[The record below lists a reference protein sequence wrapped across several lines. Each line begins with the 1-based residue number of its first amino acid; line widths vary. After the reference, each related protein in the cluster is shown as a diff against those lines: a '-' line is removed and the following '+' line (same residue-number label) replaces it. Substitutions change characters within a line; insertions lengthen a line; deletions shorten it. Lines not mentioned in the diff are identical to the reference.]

1 VKTIILICLLLT
13 FLCISIHATTF
24 WNNFQHSQDLG
35 YANFHESSVKLFC
48 DFDTTMVSDYQ
59 VQYWDGGALVT
70 TDMQT
75 NDVAYLP
82 GLKSEIFFNG
92 MNPLHIGFKA
102 KNSNGDVSLAP
113 ALNPFTSP
121 TYDDLSPCTTDPIG
135 DAAYPN
141 TFLDL
146 VNDRVSYNE
155 TRLFVGIEN
164 NGGGFPT
171 NQGFVFYSYM
181 GVLSEP
187 NNNDP
192 NQTVYGLMYTVNQT
206 GIISP
211 GLYKITGTGILDLE
225 RIGDITVQTS
235 PTNNYLVMSCLWSDL
250 LADEDFT
257 SWFTNAQSFGFM
269 TMTQRITLVGGTVE
283 ADRGPGSTI
292 YTTNEIY
299 TPTVNQLPI
308 LYAPFVIA
316 ILPDPEPGCLLVIRY
331 FDANDDVPLQA
342 KVIFDGNQEFNF
354 IYMGTNIIGEI
365 GFETSM
371 DVTDIF
377 YSNWHTLTYRF
388 WYTEIDY
395 VDTTVTNTG
404 TYDPVIPVTS
414 LNCSV
419 YPNPFAKDVTI
430 CIDNPKTGRVEVGI
444 YNIRGQLVK
453 KIYQGEMGKG
463 IQNYVWNADDSHL
476 VDKASGVYFLR
487 IDTTEGTITKK
498 LIRLK

>member
-35 YANFHESSVKLFC
+35 YANNHESSVKLFC

-59 VQYWDGGALVT
+59 VQYWDGGALVI

-82 GLKSEIFFNG
+82 SLKSEIFFNG
-92 MNPLHIGFKA
+92 MNPVHIGFKA
-102 KNSNGDVSLAP
+102 KNSNGDVGLAP
-113 ALNPFTSP
+113 ALNPFPSP
-121 TYDDLSPCTTDPIG
+121 TYDDLSTCTTDFIG

-146 VNDRVSYNE
+146 INDRVSYNE

-171 NQGFVFYSYM
+171 SQNFVFYSYM

-192 NQTVYGLMYTVNQT
+192 NQIVYGLMYTVNQP

-211 GLYKITGTGILDLE
+211 GLYKITGTGISDLE

-235 PTNNYLVMSCLWSDL
+235 TTNHFLVLSCLWSDL
-250 LADEDFT
+250 LADEDFNN
-257 SWFTNAQSFGFM
+257 WFMNTQSFGFM
-269 TMTQRITLVGGTVE
+269 TMTQRITLVGGTDE

-292 YTTNEIY
+292 YTTSEIY
-299 TPTVNQLPI
+299 TPPVNQLPV
-308 LYAPFVIA
+308 LSDPFVIQ
-316 ILPDPEPGCLLVIRY
+316 ILPDPDPGCLLGIRY
-331 FDANDDVPLQA
+331 FDANGDIPLQA
-342 KVIFDGNQEFNF
+342 KVIFDGVHEFDF
-354 IYMGTNIIGEI
+354 IHMGTSINGDLV
-365 GFETSM
+365 FETGM
-371 DVTDIF
+371 DVTPIY
-377 YSNWHTLTYRF
+377 YSNWHSMTYRF
-388 WYTEIDY
+388 WYTTIDY
-395 VDTTVTNTG
+395 VDTTITNTG
-404 TYDPVIPVTS
+404 TYDPLAPTTQLS
-414 LNCSV
+414 CNV

-430 CIDNPKTGRVEVGI
+430 RVDNPKSDKVEISI
-444 YNIRGQLVK
+444 YNIKGQLVK
-453 KIYQGEMGKG
+453 KVHEGMMERGMHSF
-463 IQNYVWNADDSHL
+463 VWNAGETSFSNQ
-476 VDKASGVYFLR
+476 ASGIYFLR
-487 IDTTEGTITKK
+487 IRTDGKTITKK